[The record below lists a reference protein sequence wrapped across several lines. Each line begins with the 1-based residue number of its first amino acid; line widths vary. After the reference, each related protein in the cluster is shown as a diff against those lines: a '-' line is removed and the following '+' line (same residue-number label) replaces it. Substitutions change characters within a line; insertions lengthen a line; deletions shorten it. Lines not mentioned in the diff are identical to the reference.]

1 MAKLEMGETVS
12 GLQSIVNVALQL
24 RQVFFPL
31 GGTFAGSEI
40 KFTPIP
46 EEVEKKSA
54 SEILMNPS
62 PFPKLTR

>member
-1 MAKLEMGETVS
+1 MKKLAMEEPVS
-12 GLQSIVNVALQL
+12 GFESIANAALRL
-24 RQVFFPL
+24 KRVFFPL

-54 SEILMNPS
+54 AEILVHPS